1 MPTLRWIFC
10 TLIVFS
16 LTGCATVIN
25 GRTQEVEVTSNP
37 IGASVSDG
45 VTVWTTPAKISLKR
59 NSTHQL
65 TFFKEGYEP
74 QVVRLERTLSGAVA
88 GNILLP
94 FGLVGRGIDAITGAQ
109 WKLLP
114 EVVTVDL
121 YKAE

>member
-1 MPTLRWIFC
+1 MSTLRLIFYA
-10 TLIVFS
+10 LIVFS

-65 TFFKEGYEP
+65 TFYKEGYKP
-74 QVVRLERTLSGAVA
+74 QVVRLDRTLSGAVA

-94 FGLVGRGIDAITGAQ
+94 FGLVCWGIDAITGAQ

-114 EVVTVDL
+114 EVVSVDL
-121 YKAE
+121 HKE

>member
-1 MPTLRWIFC
+1 MPTLRLIFC
-10 TLIVFS
+10 ALMVFS

-65 TFFKEGYEP
+65 TIYKEGYQP
-74 QVVRLERTLSGAVA
+74 QVVRLDRTLSGAVA

-94 FGLVGRGIDAITGAQ
+94 FGLVCWGIDAITGAQ

-114 EVVTVDL
+114 EVVSVDL
-121 YKAE
+121 HKVD